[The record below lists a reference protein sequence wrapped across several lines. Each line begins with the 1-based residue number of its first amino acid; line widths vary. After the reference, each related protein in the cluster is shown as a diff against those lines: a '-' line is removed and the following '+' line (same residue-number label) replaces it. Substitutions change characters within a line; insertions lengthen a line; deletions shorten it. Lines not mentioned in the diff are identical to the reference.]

1 MAFPIDGPNN
11 SIAGGTNM
19 TKDDQ
24 LNLAFGNYHEETPVI
39 KTNRTQNDPTSS
51 IYTPKQNPSVINFDS
66 NTNST
71 PIHGSTT
78 AGLGSTTFLDGAPAP
93 KGDELFE
100 SKRWCGKEKVNS
112 TKIKKK

>member
-1 MAFPIDGPNN
+1 
-11 SIAGGTNM
+11 M

-78 AGLGSTTFLDGAPAP
+78 AGLGSTTFWMVHLHP
-93 KGDELFE
+93 KVMNF
-100 SKRWCGKEKVNS
+100 
-112 TKIKKK
+112 